1 MSLNRNPSTKSL
13 TLDVLHIVCKGTL
26 SPNETHD
33 GLCSF
38 SDPEFEAYLR
48 KTAEEIIDR
57 AVRMVIE
64 DMDRIVFEEETSDV
78 TV

>member
-1 MSLNRNPSTKSL
+1 MLGA
-13 TLDVLHIVCKGTL
+13 LHIVLEGTL
-26 SPNETHD
+26 CPSEIYT

-38 SDPEFEAYLR
+38 SGLEFEAYLR

-57 AVRMVIE
+57 AVRMVIKDVE
-64 DMDRIVFEEETSDV
+64 CTIFEEVMSSV